1 MTKNN
6 VILEQLAAGVGFL
19 HNAAN
24 NIFGIVNMGC
34 GWLWVFWLWVYLGS
48 QCMPELHLSAVFGE
62 PRNVPTFLG
71 ISVRSC
77 QSRSSAASSSQ
88 YSQWTSISVYFLSL
102 AILNM
107 WTNTKTILRRHW
119 KVLVKKKFLIG
130 AVFNFSIEAM
140 KSCRRIETF
149 LLRKQMFCK

>member
-24 NIFGIVNMGC
+24 NIFGIGNMGC
-34 GWLWVFWLWVYLGS
+34 GWLWVSWLWVYLGS
-48 QCMPELHLSAVFGE
+48 ELHLSAVFGE
-62 PRNVPTFLG
+62 PRNVSTFLG

-77 QSRSSAASSSQ
+77 QSRSSAAASSQ
-88 YSQWTSISVYFLSL
+88 YSQSTSSSFYFLSL

-107 WTNTKTILRRHW
+107 WTYTKTILRRHW